1 MRRWNRVLCV
11 ALSLFMVLG
20 VAHSSQ
26 KTAYASELT
35 NDSIRQKEAE
45 IKKAQEEKKNLQN
58 GLTNVKEMK
67 KQLEASKANLAS
79 YVEQLDA
86 DLADVQN
93 KINEL
98 KELITEK
105 EKQIE
110 EKAAELEEA
119 LAVQQAQYKA
129 MKTRIKFM
137 YEKGN
142 VMYLELF
149 FESENFSDMLNKAE
163 YIEALSAYDR
173 KMLDKYVEY
182 AEYVN
187 LCKESMEEEKAVLD
201 ETRASVEK
209 EEAALNE
216 LISTKEQEIY
226 KVSSDIQN
234 KEEAIK
240 AYEAD
245 IAAENETIRVLEAAV
260 AEERRKLAEEQ
271 RRRYDGGIFAWPCPS
286 YTRISD
292 PYGNRI
298 HPILGIQQFHNGV
311 DLAAPGGSPILAAYN
326 GTVVAADYTS
336 AMGNYIMIDHG
347 DSLYT
352 VYMHA
357 SALYVSKGQ
366 EVSKGQTIAAVGS
379 TGRSTGNHLHFS
391 VRLNGNYVDPM
402 SYIRS

>member
-1 MRRWNRVLCV
+1 MGRWNRVLCV
-11 ALSLFMVLG
+11 ALSLLMVLG
-20 VAHSSQ
+20 IAHSSQ

-35 NDSIRQKEAE
+35 NESIRQKEAE
-45 IKKAQEEKKNLQN
+45 IKQAKEEKKKLQS
-58 GLTNVKEMK
+58 GLTDVKELK
-67 KQLEASKANLAS
+67 KQLETSKANLAS
-79 YVEQLDA
+79 YVQQLDA
-86 DLADVQN
+86 DLTDVQN

-105 EKQIE
+105 EGQIE
-110 EKAAELEEA
+110 EKTAELEAA
-119 LAVQQAQYKA
+119 LAVQQAQYEA
-129 MKTRIKFM
+129 MKARIKFM

-149 FESENFSDMLNKAE
+149 FEADDFSDMLNKAE

-173 KMLDKYVEY
+173 KMLNEYVEY

-187 LCKESMEEEKAVLD
+187 LCKESLEEEKDVLD

-209 EEAALNE
+209 EEEALNE
-216 LISTKEQEIY
+216 LISAKEQEIY

-260 AEERRKLAEEQ
+260 AEERRRLAEEQ

-286 YTRISD
+286 YTKISSE
-292 PYGNRI
+292 YGTRM
-298 HPILGIQQFHNGV
+298 HPTLGVELFHNGV
-311 DLAAPGGSPILAAYN
+311 DLAAPGGSPILAAYD
-326 GTVVAADYTS
+326 GVVVAADYTS

-352 VYMHA
+352 IYMHA

-366 EVSKGQTIAAVGS
+366 EVSRGQTIAAVGS

-391 VRLNGNYVDPM
+391 VRQNGNYVNPM